1 MDIQEKYAMVDGSVH
16 VAQVVQLDNNSTILL
31 SSREIEH
38 PTLTQLN
45 EALDNPF

>member
-1 MDIQEKYAMVDGSVH
+1 MDTKEIYAMVNDTVH
-16 VAQVVQLDNNSTILL
+16 EAIVMVWDNSTLL
-31 SSREIEH
+31 VSSREIKN